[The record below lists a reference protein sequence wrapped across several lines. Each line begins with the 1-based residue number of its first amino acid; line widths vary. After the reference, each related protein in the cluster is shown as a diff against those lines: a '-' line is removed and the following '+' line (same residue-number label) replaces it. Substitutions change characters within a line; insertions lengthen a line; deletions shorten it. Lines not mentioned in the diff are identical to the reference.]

1 MAGRAERPL
10 IGITT
15 SLAGDGGT
23 GRQVLD
29 RAYVEAV
36 EQAGGCPV
44 VVPVTASAE
53 SLEPLCR
60 ILDGLVITGGP
71 GITEG
76 LVGSLPEDLPP
87 TPEMRRRTDT
97 QAFEAVC
104 GRDRPVL
111 GVCYGM
117 QFINARLG
125 GTIWAD
131 AQAQLGAGPHSTG
144 RNNGEP
150 VFHDV
155 EVAAGSRLA
164 ELAAGE
170 RRVNSHHVQAVERV
184 GRGLRVSARSTDGV
198 IEGVESDDG
207 LLTGVQFHPERMIG
221 TVWERLFEDL
231 VRRARQPDRQLSP
244 S

>member
-36 EQAGGCPV
+36 ERAGGCPV

-60 ILDGLVITGGP
+60 LLDGLVITGGP

-87 TPEMRRRTDT
+87 TPE
-97 QAFEAVC
+97 
-104 GRDRPVL
+104 
-111 GVCYGM
+111 
-117 QFINARLG
+117 
-125 GTIWAD
+125 D
-131 AQAQLGAGPHSTG
+131 AQADRYSSL
-144 RNNGEP
+144 
-150 VFHDV
+150 
-155 EVAAGSRLA
+155 
-164 ELAAGE
+164 
-170 RRVNSHHVQAVERV
+170 
-184 GRGLRVSARSTDGV
+184 RG
-198 IEGVESDDG
+198 
-207 LLTGVQFHPERMIG
+207 
-221 TVWERLFEDL
+221 
-231 VRRARQPDRQLSP
+231 RARP
-244 S
+244 

>member
-15 SLAGDGGT
+15 SLAGQEGES
-23 GRQVLD
+23 RQVLD

-36 EQAGGCPV
+36 ERAGGCPV

-53 SLEPLCR
+53 SLRPLGR

-71 GITEG
+71 GITDG

-87 TPEMRRRTDT
+87 TPELRTRTDT
-97 QAFEAVC
+97 RAFEAVR

-131 AQAQLGAGPHSTG
+131 AQAQLGAAPHSTG

-155 EVAAGSRLA
+155 KVTAGSRLA

-184 GRGLRVSARSTDGV
+184 GRGLRVSARSHDGV
-198 IEGVESDDG
+198 IEGLESDDG
-207 LLTGVQFHPERMIG
+207 ALMGVQFHPERMAG
-221 TVWERLFEDL
+221 TAWERLFEDL

>member
-1 MAGRAERPL
+1 MAERPL

-15 SLAGDGGT
+15 SLAGEGGT
-23 GRQVLD
+23 SRQVLD

-36 EQAGGCPV
+36 ERAGGCPV
-44 VVPVTASAE
+44 VVPVTAAAE
-53 SLEPLCR
+53 SLRPLAR

-71 GITEG
+71 GITDG

-87 TPEMRRRTDT
+87 TPELRTRADT
-97 QAFEAVC
+97 LAFETAR
-104 GRDRPVL
+104 GRDRPIL

-125 GTIWAD
+125 GTIYGD
-131 AQAQLGAGPHSTG
+131 AQAQFGAGPHSTG

-150 VFHDV
+150 VFHDI

-164 ELAAGE
+164 DLAAGE
-170 RRVNSHHVQAVERV
+170 RRVNSHHVQAVEQV
-184 GRGLRVSARSTDGV
+184 GRGLRINARSPDGL
-198 IEGVESDDG
+198 IEGIESDDG
-207 LLTGVQFHPERMIG
+207 GLMGVQFHPEQMAG
-221 TVWERLFEDL
+221 TAWERLFEDL
-231 VRRARQPDRQLSP
+231 VRRARQPNRQLSP

>member
-1 MAGRAERPL
+1 MAERAERPL

-15 SLAGDGGT
+15 SLSGQEGAS
-23 GRQVLD
+23 RQVLD

-36 EQAGGCPV
+36 ERAGGCPV
-44 VVPVTASAE
+44 VVPVTAAPE
-53 SLEPLCR
+53 SLRPLGR

-71 GITEG
+71 GITDG

-87 TPEMRRRTDT
+87 TPQLRTLADT
-97 QAFEAVC
+97 RAFEDVR
-104 GRDRPVL
+104 GRGRPVL

-125 GTIWAD
+125 GTIYAD

-144 RNNGEP
+144 RNGGEP

-155 EVAAGSRLA
+155 EVTAGSRLA
-164 ELAAGE
+164 ELAGGE
-170 RRVNSHHVQAVERV
+170 RRVNSHHVQAVEQV
-184 GRGLRVSARSTDGV
+184 GRGLRVNARSPDGL
-198 IEGVESDDG
+198 IEGIESDDG
-207 LLTGVQFHPERMIG
+207 LMGVQFHPEQMAG
-221 TVWERLFEDL
+221 TAWERLFEDL

>member
-1 MAGRAERPL
+1 MAERPL

-15 SLAGDGGT
+15 SLSGQEGAS
-23 GRQVLD
+23 RQVLD

-36 EQAGGCPV
+36 ERAGGCPV
-44 VVPVTASAE
+44 VVPVTDSPE
-53 SLEPLCR
+53 SLRPLGR

-71 GITEG
+71 GITDG

-87 TPEMRRRTDT
+87 TPQLRTLADT
-97 QAFEAVC
+97 RAFEDVR
-104 GRDRPVL
+104 GRGRPVL

-125 GTIWAD
+125 GTIYGD

-144 RNNGEP
+144 RNGGEP

-155 EVAAGSRLA
+155 EVTAGSRLA
-164 ELAAGE
+164 ELAGGE
-170 RRVNSHHVQAVERV
+170 RRVNSHHVQAVEQV
-184 GRGLRVSARSTDGV
+184 GRGLRINARSPDGL
-198 IEGVESDDG
+198 IEGFESDDG
-207 LLTGVQFHPERMIG
+207 LMGVQFHPEQMAG
-221 TVWERLFEDL
+221 TAWERLFEDL
-231 VRRARQPDRQLSP
+231 VGLARQPDRQLSP

>member
-15 SLAGDGGT
+15 SLAGAEGT
-23 GRQVLD
+23 SRQVLD

-36 EQAGGCPV
+36 ERAGGCPV
-44 VVPVTASAE
+44 VVPVTASPE

-71 GITEG
+71 GITDG
-76 LVGSLPEDLPP
+76 LVGDLPEDLPP
-87 TPEMRRRTDT
+87 TPPLRARADAR
-97 QAFEAVC
+97 AFEEVR
-104 GRDRPVL
+104 GRGRPVL

-125 GTIWAD
+125 GTIYAD
-131 AQAQLGAGPHSTG
+131 AQAQAGAGPHSTG
-144 RNNGEP
+144 RNRGEP

-155 EVAAGSRLA
+155 EVTAGSRLA
-164 ELAAGE
+164 ELAGEE

-184 GRGLRVSARSTDGV
+184 GRGLRVSARSGDGLV
-198 IEGVESDDG
+198 EGLESDDG
-207 LLTGVQFHPERMIG
+207 GLVGVQFHPERMIG

-231 VRRARQPDRQLSP
+231 VRRAGQLERSDE
-244 S
+244 